1 MTVAVWLQPTGFQG
15 IVHLRRGATLEKL
28 LQSFHSPTH
37 GQYLH
42 LSALAFQEEFLVF
55 LDRHGIDY
63 NEKYR
68 WD

>member
-1 MTVAVWLQPTGFQG
+1 MTVAVWLQPTGFEG

-28 LQSFHSPTH
+28 LQSFHSPKQAEHHRMKT
-37 GQYLH
+37 
-42 LSALAFQEEFLVF
+42 FQEEFLVF